1 MSGVEGSLCLPAAL
15 AAGLTLSA
23 CAVGPNFFSPEA
35 PEAERITEAPLPAE
49 TESADT
55 TGGAAQKFIQ
65 GADVPGRWWTLY
77 KSGELDTLVDE
88 ALRANPDLEAQQ
100 AALRQAQQNYYAAQG
115 ALFPQVDANASVFR
129 QRLGTAQ
136 FGSGSASAS
145 LFTLYNAS
153 VSVSYLLDVF
163 GGTRRAVES
172 AGAAAEAE
180 EFRLQASYL
189 TVTSNVVTGAIQE
202 ASLRAQIAATRDII
216 RALRQELGVLNQQ
229 YELGAISRA
238 DVLSQQSLLAQTEA
252 TLPALEQQLAQTRN
266 QLAALI
272 GRVPSKGNIAA
283 FDLGKLHLPTDIP
296 VSLPSKLVEQRPD
309 VRAAEAALHQASA
322 EVGVATANLLPQITL
337 SASYG
342 GQALS
347 TADLFSAP
355 AVTWSLGASIV
366 QAIFHGGTLWY
377 RRGAA
382 KAAYERAFAQYKS
395 TVLAAFADV
404 ANALRALQSDAEA
417 LKANVLA
424 EKSARERLFLT
435 QEQFRAGAVPYLSV
449 LDAQRTWQQA
459 RIVLVQAQAARYA
472 DTAALYVALGGG
484 WWNTPAPTG
493 EPTS

>member
-1 MSGVEGSLCLPAAL
+1 VPAILAL
-15 AAGLTLSA
+15 ALSA
-23 CAVGPNFFSPEA
+23 CAVGPDFVRPDA
-35 PEAERITEAPLPAE
+35 PEAERVTEEPLPPQ

-55 TGGAAQKFIQ
+55 TGGAAQKFVH
-65 GADVPGRWWTLY
+65 GADVPGRWWVLY
-77 KSGELDTLVDE
+77 KSKELDALVDE

-115 ALFPQVDANASVFR
+115 ALFPQFDATAGVTR
-129 QRLGTAQ
+129 QRVSLATSGASGPVTG
-136 FGSGSASAS
+136 GSI
-145 LFTLYNAS
+145 FTLYNAS
-153 VSVSYLLDVF
+153 VNVSYVLDVF

-180 EFRLQASYL
+180 EFGLQASYL
-189 TVTSNVVTGAIQE
+189 AVTSNVVTGAIQE
-202 ASLRAQIAATRDII
+202 ASLRAQINATRDII
-216 RALRQELGVLNQQ
+216 RAQRQELAVLDQQ
-229 YELGAISRA
+229 FQLGAISRA

-252 TLPALEQQLAQTRN
+252 ALPVLEQQLAQTRH

-272 GRVPSKGNIAA
+272 GRVPSRSNIAA
-283 FDLGKLHLPTDIP
+283 FDLAKLQLPTDIP
-296 VSLPSKLVEQRPD
+296 VSVPSKLVEQRPD
-309 VRAAEAALHQASA
+309 VRAAEAVLHQASA
-322 EVGVATANLLPQITL
+322 EVGVATANLLPQVTL

-355 AVTWSLGASIV
+355 AATWSLGANLI

-417 LKANVLA
+417 LKATVVA
-424 EKSARERLFLT
+424 ERSARERLYLT
-435 QEQFRAGAVPYLSV
+435 QEQFRAGAVAYLSV

-459 RIVLVQAQAARYA
+459 RISLVQAQAARYA
-472 DTAALYVALGGG
+472 DTAALFVALGGG
-484 WWNTPAPTG
+484 WWNAPAPTG
-493 EPTS
+493 EDNK